1 MITQRR
7 SETAKVADEQAKG
20 WCSKK
25 PICIVGWMMRKRK
38 MDIEHGTKD
47 EHDKTRANNH
57 RETQRERDTHT
68 HKYMYVICI
77 DMCCPCNV
85 IYFVHSR
92 ARTHTHAYISDTIVH
107 MQTCI
112 AYHLWRNFP
121 GNTSWIVF
129 PLLLFEVKRSFC
141 SDRLAV
147 WCCQFPQFYPHFDS
161 FKRWNC
167 ISPMDFEK
175 WFCAEYFCTLNGVCA
190 LCCAQHVRAVQPDGP
205 HDWYDAH
212 GKRVLRIDL
221 WIYELVTS

>member
-57 RETQRERDTHT
+57 RETERERDTHT

-92 ARTHTHAYISDTIVH
+92 AHTHTRIHIWHNCTHADMHSISSMT
-107 MQTCI
+107 Q
-112 AYHLWRNFP
+112 LP
-121 GNTSWIVF
+121 GEHK
-129 PLLLFEVKRSFC
+129 L
-141 SDRLAV
+141 
-147 WCCQFPQFYPHFDS
+147 DS
-161 FKRWNC
+161 FSTFVVWGQALFLFRQASRLVLSVSS
-167 ISPMDFEK
+167 ILPAL
-175 WFCAEYFCTLNGVCA
+175 WFIQEMELHFPYGFWEVV
-190 LCCAQHVRAVQPDGP
+190 LC
-205 HDWYDAH
+205 
-212 GKRVLRIDL
+212 RVFL
-221 WIYELVTS
+221 YP